1 MKILFLF
8 YSFILVAISHLLIF
22 PLAVLAEEPECRV
35 DQDCPSKL
43 ACISQSCQNPC
54 TVNNPCQFDQRCV
67 VIDSQPSR
75 SVACVCPEGTAIGS
89 NGQCTQGILF
99 LRKQTSILL
108 KN

>member
-1 MKILFLF
+1 MLFIYF
-8 YSFILVAISHLLIF
+8 SA
-22 PLAVLAEEPECRV
+22 AVLAEEPECRV

-75 SVACVCPEGTAIGS
+75 SVACVCPEGTAIGK
-89 NGQCTQGILF
+89 NGQCTQGNLSFNQNLCF
-99 LRKQTSILL
+99 LQIITF
-108 KN
+108 